1 MMIEPP
7 YFLKNK
13 EWYVENKGVP
23 KFLGGKIIRKYK
35 LTNKAPQKAIDSYN
49 EYYKNNDAK

>member
-13 EWYVENKGVP
+13 EWYVETKGVP
-23 KFLGGKIIRKYK
+23 KFLGGKAKRKYK
-35 LTNKAPQKAIDSYN
+35 LTSKAPQKAIDSYN
-49 EYYKNNDAK
+49 NYYKEIDAK

>member
-1 MMIEPP
+1 MIEPP

>member
-13 EWYVENKGVP
+13 EWYVETKGVP
-23 KFLGGKIIRKYK
+23 KFLGGKAKRKYK
-35 LTNKAPQKAIDSYN
+35 LTSKAPQKAIDSYN
-49 EYYKNNDAK
+49 NYYKKIDAK